1 MKRWKKIGCSFDPP
15 APPPLDSPELMAEWW
30 ETHMDSRV
38 PDKILALKKKTAAAA
53 TSSTAA
59 PAAAAADAEDESD
72 PGKKS
77 STAGAP
83 PPPAGDPPPPDPV
96 SYTFDENIAELRRTL
111 TESQKRLREAMEE
124 TEPDEAKISLL
135 RRNVNG
141 TFDLLRKCEKD
152 MDASRKA
159 RGELIEIADV
169 QSDWGMLLSSLA
181 AMRERMAVDVLTKLA
196 PLGLAADV
204 VAAIRAAVHDVRV
217 REDALLRTA
226 QHWPHDERRAAAA

>member
-1 MKRWKKIGCSFDPP
+1 
-15 APPPLDSPELMAEWW
+15 
-30 ETHMDSRV
+30 
-38 PDKILALKKKTAAAA
+38 
-53 TSSTAA
+53 
-59 PAAAAADAEDESD
+59 
-72 PGKKS
+72 
-77 STAGAP
+77 
-83 PPPAGDPPPPDPV
+83 
-96 SYTFDENIAELRRTL
+96 
-111 TESQKRLREAMEE
+111 MEE

-217 REDALLRTA
+217 RADALLRTA